1 VAVTQGDSVLEQVVL
16 PPGREHLEN
25 LVPIISDLLSR
36 LHIHIRQ
43 LDGLAVATGPG
54 SFSGIRIGI
63 ACIKGIATV
72 LKMPV
77 VGVSSLEIQA
87 WQVLKEDQTGISLL
101 DARRAETYVAGFHK
115 KNNLLEYIFE
125 PALIDSSE
133 VETLISEMPDI
144 AAIVGEPAAAG
155 LISLLRKD
163 LQHVIVNPSAS
174 ACALI
179 AFERLR
185 RGQANRVHSL
195 VPLYV
200 RRSDAEEKRDLFRGG
215 VSLETPQT

>member
-1 VAVTQGDSVLEQVVL
+1 MAVTQGDSVLEEVVL

-25 LVPIISDLLSR
+25 LVPIISDLLHR
-36 LHIHIRQ
+36 LHMHVRQ

-63 ACIKGIATV
+63 ACIKGMATV

-87 WQVLKEDQTGISLL
+87 WQVLEEDQIGISLL

-115 KNNLLEYIFE
+115 KNKLLEYTFG
-125 PALIDSSE
+125 PALIKSAE
-133 VETLISEMPDI
+133 VETLISEIPNI
-144 AAIVGEPAAAG
+144 SAIVGESAAVG
-155 LISLLRKD
+155 LMALLRKD
-163 LQHVIVNPSAS
+163 TQHVIVNPSAS

-179 AFERLR
+179 ACERLR
-185 RGQANRVHSL
+185 RGQANRIHSL
-195 VPLYV
+195 VPVYI
-200 RRSDAEEKRDLFRGG
+200 RRSDAEEKRDLFRDRD
-215 VSLETPQT
+215 SSHSC